1 MSGGTG
7 MGSRIREDNGR
18 GWIPVCVFTGASCE
32 RGDGDGFPHP
42 RGQREGKDFRS
53 HLYEGGLY
61 EGITEG
67 VGRASTRDAP
77 IGERGEEMG

>member
-1 MSGGTG
+1 
-7 MGSRIREDNGR
+7 MGSRIREDTGGR
-18 GWIPVCVFTGASCE
+18 GSRF
-32 RGDGDGFPHP
+32 
-42 RGQREGKDFRS
+42 